1 MVTIPVEIPSE
12 AIAAFCQRNHIR
24 KLSLFGSILTDRFR
38 DDSDVDL
45 LVEFEK
51 GLGPGYFGLVGMEME
66 LSEMIGRKVDLRT
79 PGELSRHFREE
90 VVASAVPQY
99 EQG

>member
-1 MVTIPVEIPSE
+1 
-12 AIAAFCQRNHIR
+12 
-24 KLSLFGSILTDRFR
+24 
-38 DDSDVDL
+38 
-45 LVEFEK
+45 
-51 GLGPGYFGLVGMEME
+51 MEME